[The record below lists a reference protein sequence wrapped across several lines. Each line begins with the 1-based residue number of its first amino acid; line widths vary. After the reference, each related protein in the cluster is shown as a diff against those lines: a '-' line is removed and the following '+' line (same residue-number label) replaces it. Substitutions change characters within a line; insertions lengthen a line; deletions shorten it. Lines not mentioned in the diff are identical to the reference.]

1 MLLEEYRKKR
11 DFGVTKEP
19 RGRFRRRAGA
29 RIFVVQKHDASR
41 LHYDFRLEIGGV
53 LVSWAVPKGPSLD
66 PSAKRLAAMT
76 EDHPLEYA
84 GFEGI
89 IPEGQYGAGTVM
101 VWDHGTFE
109 PREEDVSVEDQ
120 LTRGEIKITL
130 NGEKLKGA
138 FVLIHTGRRA
148 AKPRDQR
155 QWLLIKQRDAH
166 ARTPWD
172 PENPSRSRS
181 VLTGKTLEEIEHG
194 RPAKR
199 RVA

>member
-19 RGRFRRRAGA
+19 RGRFRRRAGT

-84 GFEGI
+84 GFEGT
-89 IPEGQYGAGTVM
+89 IPEGEYGAGTVM

-109 PREEDVSVEDQ
+109 SRDERVSLEDQ
-120 LTRGEIKITL
+120 LARGEIKITL
-130 NGEKLKGA
+130 HGEKLKGA

-148 AKPRDQR
+148 AKLRDKR

-166 ARTPWD
+166 ARSPWD
-172 PENPSRSRS
+172 PGGPSSSRS
-181 VLTGKTLEEIEHG
+181 VLTGRTLEEIERG
-194 RPAKR
+194 QAAKR
-199 RVA
+199 RAA

>member
-29 RIFVVQKHDASR
+29 RSFVIQKHDASR

-89 IPEGQYGAGTVM
+89 IPEGEYGAGTVM

-109 PREEDVSVEDQ
+109 SREEGVSVEDQ

>member
-19 RGRFRRRAGA
+19 RGRFRRQTGT
-29 RIFVVQKHDASR
+29 RIFVVQKHNASR

-89 IPEGQYGAGTVM
+89 IPEGEYGAGTVM

-109 PREEDVSVEDQ
+109 SREEGVSVEDQ
-120 LTRGEIKITL
+120 LARGEIKITL
-130 NGEKLKGA
+130 HGDKLKGA
-138 FVLIHTGRRA
+138 FVLIHTGRGTP
-148 AKPRDQR
+148 KLRDRR
-155 QWLLIKQRDAH
+155 QWLLIKQRDVH
-166 ARTPWD
+166 ARSPWD
-172 PENPSRSRS
+172 PENPSWSRS
-181 VLTGKTLEEIEHG
+181 VLTGRTLKEIEHG

-199 RVA
+199 RAA

>member
-19 RGRFRRRAGA
+19 RGRFRRRGGA

-89 IPEGQYGAGTVM
+89 IPEGEYGAGTVM

-109 PREEDVSVEDQ
+109 SREEDVSVEDQ
-120 LTRGEIKITL
+120 LARGEIKLTL
-130 NGEKLKGA
+130 HGEKLKGA
-138 FVLIHTGRRA
+138 FVLIHTGRRG
-148 AKPRDQR
+148 AKLRDQR

-166 ARTPWD
+166 ARFPWD
-172 PENPSRSRS
+172 PGNPSRSRS
-181 VLTGKTLEEIEHG
+181 VLTGRTLDEIEHG

-199 RVA
+199 RAA